1 MTTTIEM
8 RIDDETINA
17 ITKYYEKM
25 RFFDLDKE
33 SGENRKVAEFLY
45 RTLTKVNLAKSKY
58 RNKDR
63 NKIIC
68 KMRDEG
74 RSFSE
79 IAKTFGVT
87 PARIVSIYHS
97 QKVENN
103 VEKMLTNDDIRSC
116 LLAASVDVTGKERM
130 GFKAY
135 DSLLRAGIKL
145 QDIQKYSNEEL
156 MNIRNVGAVT
166 VAILRDGYEI
176 YKERNQ
182 ENA

>member
-1 MTTTIEM
+1 MTTTIEI

-45 RTLTKVNLAKSKY
+45 KTLTKVNLARS
-58 RNKDR
+58 KDR
-63 NKIIC
+63 NTIIC

-79 IAKTFGVT
+79 IAKTFGISTVWAST
-87 PARIVSIYHS
+87 IYHREME
-97 QKVENN
+97 KKILYEELNENDLYN
-103 VEKMLTNDDIRSC
+103 CI
-116 LLAASVDVTGKERM
+116 LAASVEITGNDRI
-130 GFKAY
+130 GIRAY
-135 DSLLRAGIKL
+135 NAIRRSDLKDSIEILDRFS
-145 QDIQKYSNEEL
+145 DNEL
-156 MNIRNVGAVT
+156 MNIRNIGLTSVAV
-166 VAILRDGYEI
+166 LRKGFRI
-176 YKERNQ
+176 YKERNK